1 MNHYKKKILM
11 CSEASY
17 LSSGFSTYTKEILKR
32 LYATGK
38 YEIAEFAS
46 YAKVNDPRDS
56 SIPWLFYA
64 NMPSDNDPRSG
75 EYNQNPENQFGRW
88 RFERVLLDFKPDIVF
103 DVRDYW
109 MNAYQQ
115 NSPLRPYYH
124 WVVMPTIDSEPQ
136 QEEWIDTYL
145 SADAIFTYSD
155 FGRDV
160 LLKQSNNKI
169 NYIDTTSPG
178 VDLDVFKPMIGE
190 KKNLRKAL
198 GIPEDSFVFGSI
210 MRNQK
215 RKLIPDLFDTLR
227 IMQKSN
233 PEMYENTYL
242 YLHTSFPDAGW
253 DIPQLL
259 KEYGVANKVL
269 FTYLCQNCSHIGGF
283 IFNHV
288 RSTCPR
294 CGQKAM
300 HLPNVNSGVTS
311 EQLTYIINTFDIYVQ
326 YAICE
331 GFGMPQVEASSCGVP
346 VASVDYSAMEDIVK
360 KIKAYPIKVQKY
372 FKELETKAIR
382 VYPDN
387 HSLFEILVKH
397 NKLPDILKE
406 QKRIETRKLTELHY
420 NWDNIAQKWE
430 NYFDNAVLTG
440 QQGKWQNKLPKLESV
455 PQELANSN
463 DGTNYNFVF
472 GLLKRFLPT
481 HPIVN
486 SITPLNMI
494 RDLDY
499 GYIQNGMSINQ
510 FSRKDVVNLLNV
522 IISNHN
528 IAQEAMENPNRV
540 SDEDFIKYAH
550 LKKQLGNHQ

>member
-1 MNHYKKKILM
+1 M

-17 LSSGFSTYTKEILKR
+17 LSSGFSTYCKEILKR

-46 YAKVNDPRDS
+46 YAKINDPRDS
-56 SIPWLFYA
+56 DIPWLFYA
-64 NMPSDNDPRSG
+64 NMPSDNDPKAQ
-75 EYNQNPENQFGRW
+75 EYHNNQENQFGRW
-88 RFERVLLDFKPDIVF
+88 RFERVLLDFQPDIVF

-136 QEEWIDTYL
+136 QEDWIDTYL

-160 LLKQSNNKI
+160 LAKQSNNKI
-169 NYIDTTSPG
+169 KYIDTASPG
-178 VDLDVFKPMIGE
+178 VDLNVFRPYLNDKTAI
-190 KKNLRKAL
+190 RKAF
-198 GIPEDSFVFGSI
+198 GIPEDAYIFGSI

-215 RKLIPDLFDTLR
+215 RKLIPDLFDTLQL
-227 IMQKSN
+227 MKEKN
-233 PEMYENTYL
+233 PELYEKTFL

-259 KEYGVANKVL
+259 KEYNISNKVL
-269 FTYLCQNCSHIGGF
+269 FTYVCHNCKNISSIL
-283 IFNHV
+283 FNHV
-288 RSTCPR
+288 RATCNK
-294 CGQKAM
+294 CGQKALHM
-300 HLPNVNSGVTS
+300 PNVNNGVTS
-311 EQLTYIINTFDIYVQ
+311 EQLAHIINTFDIYVQ

-331 GFGMPQVEASSCGVP
+331 GFGMPQVEAASCGIP
-346 VASVDYSAMEDIVK
+346 VASVNYSAMEDIIK
-360 KIKAYPIKVQKY
+360 KLNGYSIKVSKY

-387 HSLFEILVKH
+387 ENLLAILDQH
-397 NKLPDILKE
+397 YKLPQFLKD
-406 QKRIETRKLTELHY
+406 QKRLETRKLTELHY
-420 NWDNIAQKWE
+420 NWDNIAKKWE
-430 NYFDNAVLTG
+430 NYFDNAVLTN
-440 QQGKWQNKLPKLESV
+440 QQGRWDSKLPKLNPVS
-455 PQELANSN
+455 PELANMNEGSN
-463 DGTNYNFVF
+463 YDFVYN
-472 GLLKRFLPT
+472 LLRRFIPG

-499 GYIQNGMSINQ
+499 GYTQNGMSINPY
-510 FSRKDVVNLLNV
+510 SRKNIVDTVNT
-522 IISNHN
+522 IIANHN
-528 IAQEAMENPNRV
+528 SVQDAMSNMDKLSN
-540 SDEDFIKYAH
+540 EDFIKYAH
-550 LKKQLGNHQ
+550 LKRHLGANR

>member
-1 MNHYKKKILM
+1 M

-17 LSSGFSTYTKEILKR
+17 LSSGFSTYAKEILKR
-32 LYATGK
+32 LYSTGK

-56 SIPWLFYA
+56 NIPWLFYA
-64 NMPSDNDPRSG
+64 NVPSDNDPRAN
-75 EYNQNPENQFGRW
+75 EYNSNPENQFGRW

-109 MNAYQQ
+109 MNSYQQ

-136 QEEWIDTYL
+136 QEEWIDTYM

-169 NYIDTTSPG
+169 RYVGTASPG
-178 VDLDVFKPMIGE
+178 VDLNVFRPMIQE
-190 KKNLRKAL
+190 KASLRKML
-198 GIPEDSFVFGSI
+198 GIPENSFVFGSI

-215 RKLIPDLFDTLR
+215 RKLIPDLFDTLKL
-227 IMQKSN
+227 MQRSN
-233 PEMYENTYL
+233 PELYKKSYL

-259 KEYGVANKVL
+259 KEYGVPNKVL
-269 FTYLCQNCSHIGGF
+269 FTYFCQNCSNITGM
-283 IFNHV
+283 IFGHV

-300 HLPNVNSGVTS
+300 HLPNVNSGVSS
-311 EQLTYIINTFDIYVQ
+311 EQLSQIINTFDIYVQ

-346 VASVDYSAMEDIVK
+346 IACVNYSAMEDIVK
-360 KIKAYPIKVQKY
+360 KLNAYPVNIRKY

-387 HSLFEILVKH
+387 EHLLEILVKH
-397 NKLPDILKE
+397 SKLPNILQE
-406 QKRIETRKLTELHY
+406 QKRLETRKLTELHY
-420 NWDNIAQKWE
+420 NWDNIAKKWE
-430 NYFDNAVLTG
+430 QYFDSVELNNH
-440 QQGKWQNKLPKLESV
+440 QGRWQNVLPKLNPIPSEIGSST
-455 PQELANSN
+455 E
-463 DGTNYNFVF
+463 GTNYDFVF
-472 GLLKRFLPT
+472 GIIKKFLPS
-481 HPIVN
+481 HPIID

-499 GYIQNGMSINQ
+499 GYIQNGMSINP
-510 FSRKDVVNLLNV
+510 FSRKDVINLLNV

-528 IAQEAMENPNRV
+528 IAQDAMQHPDRV

-550 LKKQLGNHQ
+550 LKRQLGNN